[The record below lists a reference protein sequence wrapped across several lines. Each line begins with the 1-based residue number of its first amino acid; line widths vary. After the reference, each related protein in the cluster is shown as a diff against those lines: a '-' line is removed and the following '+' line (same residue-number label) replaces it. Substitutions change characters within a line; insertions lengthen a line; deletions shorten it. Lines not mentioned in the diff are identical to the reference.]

1 MKPVSPLSR
10 NLSDAFEALATL
22 SRTRWREV
30 TLTADAD
37 ATVVIDPTV
46 NEMTG
51 VQLIA
56 RTANAKIEEHASPYC
71 LVTVS
76 RGSFTIAHS
85 NNSQTDR
92 TFFWFAAGD

>member
-1 MKPVSPLSR
+1 MRAIDPTER
-10 NLSDAFEALATL
+10 NISKLAQALAQQT
-22 SRTRWREV
+22 RTRWSEV
-30 TLTADAD
+30 TLTANASST
-37 ATVVIDPTV
+37 TVNDPTV

-56 RTANAKIEEHASPYC
+56 RTANAKIEEHTSPYC
-71 LVTVS
+71 LVTVV
-76 RGSFTIAHS
+76 RGSFTIAHV